1 MLQLSAKEVGR
12 GDAQLVLRVLLG
24 NLGNK
29 EVLDS
34 LVDLGHKL
42 LISAYFVSVSTHVDR
57 VGLLVLAGS
66 RVEALSLAITDHLA
80 RLKSATNCDV

>member
-29 EVLDS
+29 EGLDS

-42 LISAYFVSVSTHVDR
+42 IISA
-57 VGLLVLAGS
+57 LV
-66 RVEALSLAITDHLA
+66 
-80 RLKSATNCDV
+80 

>member
-12 GDAQLVLRVLLG
+12 GDEQLVLRVLLG

-29 EVLDS
+29 EGLDS

-42 LISAYFVSVSTHVDR
+42 IISA
-57 VGLLVLAGS
+57 LV
-66 RVEALSLAITDHLA
+66 
-80 RLKSATNCDV
+80 